1 MSPALLAFIAY
12 AICLSGQLADSVTTE
27 SALALGGK
35 ETNKIAAWIVAK
47 LGVSGLTILKC
58 AVAPALGIPCFIYA
72 GWVGF
77 ALYEVPLGI
86 AGWVCGV
93 INARRNRAA
102 GNPAF

>member
-1 MSPALLAFIAY
+1 MLSSILAFIAY
-12 AICLSGQLADSVTTE
+12 AICLSGQLADSLTTE
-27 SALALGGK
+27 SALSFGGK

-58 AVAPALGIPCFIYA
+58 MFAPALGIPFFIYG
-72 GWVGF
+72 GWIGF
-77 ALYEVPLGI
+77 AIYEVPLGI

-102 GNPAF
+102 GHPAF